1 MSWNFT
7 ASHRGFACKG
17 GPALS
22 QICDSSKYTATG
34 RRRFYN
40 ARNTLFLV
48 VADSAALEIHYFW
61 PSQICN
67 NPSLCLTASR
77 IG

>member
-22 QICDSSKYTATG
+22 QILQRPKYTISG
-34 RRRFYN
+34 CRRFYN
-40 ARNTLFLV
+40 ARNTQRRA
-48 VADSAALEIHYFW
+48 VADLQQPVAVFDAPPAQDNAQLATGS
-61 PSQICN
+61 P
-67 NPSLCLTASR
+67 
-77 IG
+77 